1 MHGARGN
8 KKRENEEKRRKDANK
23 KRRKIKKVKKESS
36 LKGVNSRSHLQV
48 FQIPIELLK
57 NSIQSNHIAL
67 EVVSV
72 RMEEVKFFFVN
83 NRESRRRKKAKKLK
97 SNHI

>member
-1 MHGARGN
+1 M
-8 KKRENEEKRRKDANK
+8 KKKDEKMQTK
-23 KRRKIKKVKKESS
+23 KGGKLKSQKRIKFD
-36 LKGVNSRSHLQV
+36 RSHLLQV